1 MSAYI
6 NLSKKNLF
14 IFLSFFILV
23 ISILYY
29 IFREKNE
36 IIIQKINNFTE
47 TKILSRTDTS
57 LQNRHISSYQKIV
70 NEAGYSFE
78 EHKIITEDGYIL
90 TAWRIPCLLNESN
103 SDLYKKRQPVI
114 LQHGLIDSSYTWL
127 FLDKNHSLVFLL
139 VNNGFDVWLTNTRGN
154 AVSFEHE
161 NSKEYDSSKIDSKYW
176 NFSFHEMAIYDLPA
190 NVNYIKQKTGFDKV
204 DYICHSQGGLIYFIM
219 YTMNSEFIESNF
231 NHFISLGTVITTF
244 TSKSHLIKLGSL
256 TKFPEIVDTLHINN
270 ILCFNK
276 FFYDTINQ
284 FCKFFNKPCFNIINF
299 IVSNNFDTNR
309 INMGKLFSE
318 FLYVPAGT
326 SSKNLRHWMQIYNS
340 KRLAKYDYGSKKNLE
355 IYGNQT
361 SPEYDLSKFK
371 NYKVKSLLYTSDK
384 DPFSNFDD
392 LNHLT
397 KYLNEKYVTIKR
409 MKNYNHMDFLWS
421 EDAMEDIY
429 KPIIK
434 FLKYDKR

>member
-139 VNNGFDVWLTNTRGN
+139 ANNGFDVWLTNTRGN

-161 NSKEYDSSKIDSKYW
+161 NNKEYDSSKIDSKYW

-219 YTMNSEFIESNF
+219 YTMNSEFIENNF

-284 FCKFFNKPCFNIINF
+284 FCKFFNKPC
-299 IVSNNFDTNR
+299 
-309 INMGKLFSE
+309 
-318 FLYVPAGT
+318 
-326 SSKNLRHWMQIYNS
+326 WMQIYNS

-361 SPEYDLSKFK
+361 SPEYDLSKFIH
-371 NYKVKSLLYTSDK
+371 YKVKSLLYTSDK

-409 MKNYNHMDFLWS
+409 MNNYNHMDFLWS

>member
-1 MSAYI
+1 MLSKI
-6 NLSKKNLF
+6 NLKNKYLY
-14 IFLSFFILV
+14 IFASFFILS
-23 ISILYY
+23 ISSFYY
-29 IFREKNE
+29 FYIGEHQV
-36 IIIQKINNFTE
+36 IIQKINDFTE
-47 TKILSRTDTS
+47 EKILSHTDNPI
-57 LQNRHISSYQKIV
+57 QNKHISTYQKII

-103 SDLYKKRQPVI
+103 LDLYKTRQPVI

-127 FLDKNHSLVFLL
+127 LLDKNHSLVFLL

-161 NSKEYDSSKIDSKYW
+161 NPKEYDSSKIDSKYW
-176 NFSFHEMAIYDLPA
+176 NFSFHEMALYDLPA
-190 NVNYIKQKTGFDKV
+190 NVYYIKQKTGYEKV

-219 YTMNSEFIESNF
+219 YTMNQKFIEDNF

-244 TSKSHLIKLGSL
+244 TSESQLIKLGSYSKL
-256 TKFPEIVDTLHINN
+256 PEIVDTLHINN

-276 FFYDTINQ
+276 FFYDTINN
-284 FCKFFNKPCFNIINF
+284 FCKYFNKPCFNIINF

-309 INMGKLFSE
+309 INMQKLFSE

-340 KRLAKYDYGSKKNLE
+340 KRLARYDYGTKKNLE
-355 IYGNQT
+355 YYGNET
-361 SPEYDLSKFK
+361 SPEYDLSKFI
-371 NYKVKSLLYTSDK
+371 NYKIKSILYTSDK
-384 DPFSNFDD
+384 DPFSNIDD

-397 KYLNEKYVTIKR
+397 KYLNEKYVKIKR

-421 EDAMEDIY
+421 DDAMEDIY

-434 FLKYDKR
+434 FLKFNER